1 MKAISWYINITAG
14 WIILYSKY
22 DVHEKNIFFF
32 YIFFTGKI
40 KKYKIGFYSIKHG
53 ELSKMGHALKKTL
66 VSIRFKYSAD
76 ADVRG
81 ALNNLT
87 GNHSSVDG

>member
-1 MKAISWYINITAG
+1 MKAISWYINKTAG

-22 DVHEKNIFFF
+22 DVHEKNINFFLRARL
-32 YIFFTGKI
+32 KNI
-40 KKYKIGFYSIKHG
+40 KFGFYSIKHS
-53 ELSKMGHALKKTL
+53 ELSKMGHDLKKTL